1 MFPFNFPFQ
10 FPFYLFNFLSIWWF
24 HLSNLKSTMRRY
36 FLNSNPTPALQ
47 EPPPPPPPQLVL
59 QDSSITAAAE
69 PNASGQ
75 TPLSAI
81 VDAFEDLAKLLKSIT
96 DQDNDV
102 DRGELQLDVFC
113 DSCSPVSVLFSCLGL
128 AFKFAESEYVAKV
141 HSFSSYS
148 DSYSFP

>member
-1 MFPFNFPFQ
+1 
-10 FPFYLFNFLSIWWF
+10 
-24 HLSNLKSTMRRY
+24 MRRY